1 MPSSMQI
8 KMTVVSVERMGPS
21 KAFRRRV
28 SLGDADGRGNIR
40 QAPLTSYFDAKA
52 RLSSWPRVP
61 IVRAKFGLSP
71 QTGISDAHGRREKSR
86 AGLFGRPRHL
96 NHTQVVADHVWLRG
110 GDVYRRSRP
119 GRGARAGARQGAT
132 AWYQAGEHLHRG
144 FAR

>member
-52 RLSSWPRVP
+52 RLASWPRVP

-71 QTGISDAHGRREKSR
+71 QTRISDVRANALYEGQYLLGTSIARPLIAKKQIEIAEKVGADAVAHGATGK
-86 AGLFGRPRHL
+86 G
-96 NHTQVVADHVWLRG
+96 ND
-110 GDVYRRSRP
+110 
-119 GRGARAGARQGAT
+119 QG
-132 AWYQAGEHLHRG
+132 
-144 FAR
+144 